1 MNKSLLT
8 QNLIHKYFENTNYYI
23 HKSEGAIFLWIL
35 LEDLSI
41 TTKDFYQILKQKGV
55 FVMPGEY
62 FFFGNTM
69 NSNLPK
75 VEDHP
80 HFSKCLRLNYGGS
93 EEQVEYGIKIISEL
107 YKQNIK

>member
-1 MNKSLLT
+1 
-8 QNLIHKYFENTNYYI
+8 
-23 HKSEGAIFLWIL
+23 
-35 LEDLSI
+35 
-41 TTKDFYQILKQKGV
+41 
-55 FVMPGEY
+55 MPGEY